1 MIKKM
6 VRTLNF
12 FEKLLLIVGLA
23 ITIIGF
29 YFINRL
35 YIGEGRLSWAL
46 IQASFL
52 WLLLIFIVILT
63 DSNESVK
70 EELKDAITQ
79 HIEETVLLKRI
90 MEEQLDE
97 TKALRRAL
105 DKKKK

>member
-6 VRTLNF
+6 IRSLNF

-23 ITIIGF
+23 ITVIGF

-35 YIGEGRLSWAL
+35 YIGEGRLSWSL

-79 HIEETVLLKRI
+79 HIEETVLLKRV
-90 MEEQLDE
+90 MEDQLTE
-97 TKALRRAL
+97 MKGIRSALE
-105 DKKKK
+105 KKKR